1 MNRLITLPLL
11 IILLVFPGF
20 RASAQQDEPTAEPP
34 VVAVHSPFPGQALQG
49 NVSITGNTLVDGF
62 QFAELTFAYSQN
74 PTNTWFLIHES
85 WEPIS
90 DGELTQ
96 WDTSMLTDGDYTLR
110 LIVTLEDGNQIIIT
124 IPDLRIRNYT
134 PIETDTPVPTATSAP
149 GDTPV
154 PTVTPTPTVT
164 PIPPTVT
171 PLPPNPAQ
179 LSAQDIL
186 LSFGKGVLLTLGL
199 FSLLGLYQ
207 VVRYVTRRK

>member
-1 MNRLITLPLL
+1 
-11 IILLVFPGF
+11 
-20 RASAQQDEPTAEPP
+20 
-34 VVAVHSPFPGQALQG
+34 
-49 NVSITGNTLVDGF
+49 
-62 QFAELTFAYSQN
+62 
-74 PTNTWFLIHES
+74 
-85 WEPIS
+85 
-90 DGELTQ
+90 
-96 WDTSMLTDGDYTLR
+96 MLTDGDYTLR

-154 PTVTPTPTVT
+154 PTVTPTPTIT
-164 PIPPTVT
+164 PSPPTVT

-186 LSFGKGVLLTLGL
+186 LSFGKGVLLTLVL

-207 VVRYVTRRK
+207 VARYVTRRE